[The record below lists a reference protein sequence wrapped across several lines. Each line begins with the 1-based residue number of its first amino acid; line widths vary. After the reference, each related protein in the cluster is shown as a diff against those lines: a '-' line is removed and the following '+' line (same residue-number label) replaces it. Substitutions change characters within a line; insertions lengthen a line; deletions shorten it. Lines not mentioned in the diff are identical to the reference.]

1 MFHKIISKYKRVYA
15 YLLSSY
21 GKSGFYRFSVVLQ
34 IVKNV
39 IKFAVL
45 PITASQLLVAVAG
58 QKFDEAFSFAI
69 LFGLG
74 SATIG
79 VLSPLV
85 KYVGMFGENKIYR
98 QETGA
103 YFSRLMS
110 SDVEYFN
117 SNLSGYLTTATR
129 QYVDSGVR
137 LARELRDNY
146 LQVFLAFI
154 VPVIVVFTVNFVLG
168 LIMAAL
174 GLVQLGYM
182 LWASYRLEPY
192 RKKSREIYKKHS
204 GIMADAI
211 SNILAVKATAREESI
226 VRQVKD
232 NSRREGVAFQK
243 RYSVR
248 AKLTVGREIVTVT
261 TYVTLLLMV
270 ITMADMGSLSL
281 AGAILVVTYISPVLT
296 AIYQLAEVL
305 DQHDDLVDQLIPG
318 FELMDQQETVKDPLN
333 PRELNRVKGSVSLE
347 NVGFSYNQ
355 GDDGRVVFSDLTLCI
370 PAGQKLGVVGVSGA
384 GKSTLTKLLL
394 RFNDVDSG
402 VIRIDEFD
410 IKDVKQVDLR
420 KHIAYVPQEP
430 LLFHDS
436 IKENILF
443 SRPEATDDELNDAI
457 ETAHVKQFLSEL
469 PEGIDSIVG
478 ERGVKLSGGQKQ
490 RVAIARAVLQGAP
503 IMILDEATS
512 ALDSESEAIIKS
524 SFKRILK
531 GKTAIVVA
539 HRLSTLSDMDRIIV
553 LDRGKIVEDGSHDD
567 LMRLGGKYAKLWGKQ
582 QRIIEQR

>member
-1 MFHKIISKYKRVYA
+1 
-15 YLLSSY
+15 
-21 GKSGFYRFSVVLQ
+21 LQ

-370 PAGQKLGVVGVSGA
+370 PA
-384 GKSTLTKLLL
+384 
-394 RFNDVDSG
+394 
-402 VIRIDEFD
+402 
-410 IKDVKQVDLR
+410 
-420 KHIAYVPQEP
+420 
-430 LLFHDS
+430 
-436 IKENILF
+436 
-443 SRPEATDDELNDAI
+443 
-457 ETAHVKQFLSEL
+457 
-469 PEGIDSIVG
+469 
-478 ERGVKLSGGQKQ
+478 
-490 RVAIARAVLQGAP
+490 
-503 IMILDEATS
+503 
-512 ALDSESEAIIKS
+512 
-524 SFKRILK
+524 
-531 GKTAIVVA
+531 
-539 HRLSTLSDMDRIIV
+539 
-553 LDRGKIVEDGSHDD
+553 
-567 LMRLGGKYAKLWGKQ
+567 
-582 QRIIEQR
+582 